1 MSNTA
6 EVTPYAEPARTV
18 ERDAISEWLV
28 ARADAAVVTR
38 REQNRQARL
47 SHVALPLQL
56 RDAEPFLRSAQSL
69 GYRTLPSVVGS
80 GLPAFLL
87 DRGNGDRLALVSS
100 ADGRFE
106 LRAAGETHRATA
118 AIGRYTLDRTLAHF
132 AKRGMKISQAR
143 LADGG
148 TQVVASE
155 ASPGSDGAARVTAQ
169 VRSDGKATVNIDGV
183 EGNRCEQILAD
194 YAESVSVGV
203 GAVRFKDAYHRRPAG
218 ATRVRY

>member
-143 LADGG
+143 LAGGG

-169 VRSDGKATVNIDGV
+169 V
-183 EGNRCEQILAD
+183 
-194 YAESVSVGV
+194 
-203 GAVRFKDAYHRRPAG
+203 
-218 ATRVRY
+218 